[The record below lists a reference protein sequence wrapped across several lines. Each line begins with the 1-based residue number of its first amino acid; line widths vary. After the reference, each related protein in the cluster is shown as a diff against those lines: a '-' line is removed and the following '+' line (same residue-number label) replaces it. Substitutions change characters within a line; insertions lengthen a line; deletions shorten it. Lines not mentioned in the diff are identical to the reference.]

1 MIGKMILVILGLVL
15 SGFRV
20 SSLDETDMPFHHT
33 GEKRQASCQGDGNYF
48 TTRVQGKLR
57 SDMPEFSFDIEAYFY
72 EENSKYSI
80 QSVTVR
86 EGDRLVQVISVPE
99 LSLFGETAV
108 WADDQENM
116 GLELEDVNFDGY
128 KDIRLFDTLNGNYLI
143 EWIYLVWDPDRGQ
156 FVHDPRLNE
165 IPLATFDQEDQ
176 LIYGMQRGGAA
187 RHYFYTYEYQE
198 GEPVMIC
205 EEKSIYLPDPDSE
218 AVRRCVHE
226 KLGDGNVQV
235 RDVCRE
241 TVEERNPDTGEMEQI
256 RDEFIFF
263 LVKEDGIEETIIV
276 EADSEMGRL
285 LDRDGEF

>member
-1 MIGKMILVILGLVL
+1 M
-15 SGFRV
+15 
-20 SSLDETDMPFHHT
+20 
-33 GEKRQASCQGDGNYF
+33 
-48 TTRVQGKLR
+48 
-57 SDMPEFSFDIEAYFY
+57 
-72 EENSKYSI
+72 
-80 QSVTVR
+80 
-86 EGDRLVQVISVPE
+86 PE

-128 KDIRLFDTLNGNYLI
+128 RDLRLFDTPNGNYLV

-241 TVEERNPDTGEMEQI
+241 TVEERNPETGEMEQT

-276 EADSEMGRL
+276 EADSEMERL
-285 LDRDGEF
+285 LGAEGEF

>member
-1 MIGKMILVILGLVL
+1 MEKIVWIIICLLL

-20 SSLDETDMPFHHT
+20 SSLETDQPCYGTET
-33 GEKRQASCQGDGNYF
+33 GEESLSQKDGSYV
-48 TTRVQGKLR
+48 TTTVQGKLR
-57 SDMPEFSFDIEAYFY
+57 EDMEEFSFDIEAQLY
-72 EENSKYSI
+72 EKNSTYRVR
-80 QSVTVR
+80 SVTVR
-86 EGDRLVQVISVPE
+86 EGEETIQVISVPE

-128 KDIRLFDTLNGNYLI
+128 RDLRLFDTPNGNYLV

-241 TVEERNPDTGEMEQI
+241 TVEERNPETGEMEQT

-285 LDRDGEF
+285 LGAEGEF

>member
-1 MIGKMILVILGLVL
+1 MEKIVWIVICLLL

-20 SSLDETDMPFHHT
+20 SSLETDQPFYGTET
-33 GEKRQASCQGDGNYF
+33 GEESLSQKDGSYV
-48 TTRVQGKLR
+48 TTTVRGKLR
-57 SDMPEFSFDIEAYFY
+57 EDMEEFSFDIEAQLYDK
-72 EENSKYSI
+72 NSTYRVR
-80 QSVTVR
+80 SVTVR
-86 EGDRLVQVISVPE
+86 EGEETIQVISVPE

-116 GLELEDVNFDGY
+116 GLELEDVKFDGY
-128 KDIRLFDTLNGNYLI
+128 RDLRLFDTPNGNYLV

-241 TVEERNPDTGEMEQI
+241 TVEERNPETGEMEQT

-276 EADSEMGRL
+276 EADSEMERL
-285 LDRDGEF
+285 LGAEGEF